1 MTDINTQ
8 IDELDRQLA
17 AHRGPDTDHQRN
29 LLRRRREL
37 LLEMHDRRRAGS
49 D

>member
-1 MTDINTQ
+1 MADINTQ

-37 LLEMHDRRRAGS
+37 LLEMHDRRTLWG